1 MKLSIFGSGYV
12 GLVTATCF
20 AEMGHKV
27 ICCDVDDQKISDL
40 KQGLVGIYEPRL
52 TNLVKKNLKSKNL
65 SFSSDIA
72 KALQFSN
79 FRYICV
85 GTPENKDGSANL
97 SYVFGLVDEI
107 LENNKY
113 KSSFLV
119 VKSTVPPGTS
129 QKINN
134 YISDRKESASNFY
147 VASNPEFL
155 REGSAVKDF
164 QKPDRIIIG
173 TQSSSFQNKF
183 KSLYKHL
190 SNKIIYMDTVSAEL
204 TKYASNAMLATK
216 ISFINE
222 ISNISELM
230 GGDIEA
236 IKNGIGSDKRI
247 GNAFIN
253 PGPGY
258 GGSCFPKDVQA
269 LIHASQALKYDPKL
283 LIATDTVNDFQK
295 DVIYKKIFKR
305 FNGNLKGKTI
315 AIWGVA
321 FKANTDDVRESPA
334 ITLVQHLLA
343 ASCSVN
349 IYDPKASK
357 NFKSVIGDS
366 PNIIY
371 YDNRHECIRGS
382 HALAIMTEWDEFKS
396 NTFEMNSTMCKKI
409 VFDSRNIMNRK
420 KMKKNEYELHSMG
433 KIS

>member
-295 DVIYKKIFKR
+295 EIIYRKIFKR
-305 FNGNLKGKTI
+305 FNGNLK
-315 AIWGVA
+315 
-321 FKANTDDVRESPA
+321 
-334 ITLVQHLLA
+334 
-343 ASCSVN
+343 
-349 IYDPKASK
+349 
-357 NFKSVIGDS
+357 
-366 PNIIY
+366 
-371 YDNRHECIRGS
+371 
-382 HALAIMTEWDEFKS
+382 
-396 NTFEMNSTMCKKI
+396 
-409 VFDSRNIMNRK
+409 
-420 KMKKNEYELHSMG
+420 
-433 KIS
+433 

>member
-20 AEMGHKV
+20 AEIGHKV
-27 ICCDVDDQKISDL
+27 VCCDIDNQKINNL
-40 KQGLVGIYEPRL
+40 KEGLVDIYEPKL

-65 SFSSDIA
+65 SFSSDIE

-97 SYVFGLVDEI
+97 SYVFGLVDKI
-107 LENNKY
+107 LRNNKY

-129 QKINN
+129 QKINK
-134 YISDRKESASNFY
+134 YISDRKRIGFDFY

-173 TQSSSFQNKF
+173 AQSSRYKHKF
-183 KSLYKHL
+183 KNLYKNL

-204 TKYASNAMLATK
+204 TKYAANAMLATK

-236 IKNGIGSDKRI
+236 IKTGIGSDKRI
-247 GNAFIN
+247 GNSFIN

-269 LIHASQALKYDPKL
+269 LIHASQALKYDPRL

-295 DVIYKKIFKR
+295 GVIYRKISKR
-305 FNGNLKGKTI
+305 FNGNLKGKRI

-334 ITLVQHLLA
+334 ITLVQQLLA
-343 ASCSVN
+343 SGSLID
-349 IYDPKASK
+349 IYDPKAST
-357 NFKSVIGDS
+357 NFKTLIGDS
-366 PNIIY
+366 PNITFHY
-371 YDNRHECIRGS
+371 QRDTCLQDS
-382 HALAIMTEWDEFKS
+382 HALVIMTEWDEFK
-396 NTFEMNSTMCKKI
+396 NHNFKMQSTMSKKI
-409 VFDSRNIMNRK
+409 VFDSRNIINRE
-420 KMKKNEYELHSMG
+420 KMKKNKYELYSMG
-433 KIS
+433 SNS